1 MNRREEM
8 VRLLGRRERQG
19 QTVKALA
26 LESGVPAG
34 TLGFWAWKRRQETL
48 RPSPSSDATCT
59 GFVELVPGPD
69 ERAAES
75 GRVEIVLV
83 GGRRVVGPD
92 DVDEDRRV
100 RLVRALERC

>member
-8 VRLLGRRERQG
+8 LRLLGRRERQG
-19 QTVKALA
+19 LSLKALA

-34 TLGFWAWKRRQETL
+34 TLGFWAWKLLQETL

-59 GFVELVPGPD
+59 AFVELVPGPD
-69 ERAAES
+69 DRAAET
-75 GRVEIVLV
+75 GRMEIVLA
-83 GGRRVVGPD
+83 GGRRVVVHD
-92 DVDEDRRV
+92 DVDEDRLV